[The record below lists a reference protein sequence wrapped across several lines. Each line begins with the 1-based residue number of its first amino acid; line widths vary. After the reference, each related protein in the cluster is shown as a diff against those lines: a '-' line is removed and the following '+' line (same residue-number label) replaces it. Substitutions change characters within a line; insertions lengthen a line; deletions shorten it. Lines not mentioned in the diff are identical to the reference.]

1 MDAALIRRAQASF
14 EASGHLVC
22 PAHGARNRRL
32 SVDIVDTGPADD
44 GQTFVV
50 VLPWAL
56 EGLIVLPDELFPR
69 EIVLGGRRQPVDRHV
84 IPGLGIVRTVEL
96 VSDVTPLASQ
106 HHARKIARTLGV
118 PFRSAVIAAR
128 RSRFE
133 V

>member
-14 EASGHLVC
+14 EATGHVVC

-32 SVDIVDTGPADD
+32 AVDIVDSGPADD

-50 VLPWAL
+50 VLPWAMK
-56 EGLIVLPDELFPR
+56 GVIVLPDEHFPR
-69 EIVLGGRRQPVDRHV
+69 EIVLGGRRQPVQRQFV
-84 IPGLGIVRTVEL
+84 PGLGVVRTVEL

-106 HHARKIARTLGV
+106 SHARKIARTIGV
-118 PFRSAVIAAR
+118 PFRNAVVDAR